1 MNVIFVSLRSAW
13 LDCGIREPLA
23 LMHSSRLCSPLTRF
37 CSGARDL
44 HSFPALLGHR
54 EGKVRLRPAA
64 RQCSASASPP
74 CGSWFLPFPGTRQE
88 STPWHLGAAIPRVR
102 PG

>member
-1 MNVIFVSLRSAW
+1 MNVIFVSLRSTW
-13 LDCGIREPLA
+13 LAARLRRQVA
-23 LMHSSRLCSPLTRF
+23 LLDASRLCGPLTRF

-54 EGKVRLRPAA
+54 EGNVRLRPAA
-64 RQCSASASPP
+64 RQCSASASLP
-74 CGSWFLPFPGTRQE
+74 CGSWFLPFPGTLQE